1 MNRRHGSHRRI
12 IYGTH
17 SLDEGPYSRVILDTF
32 GTLHPAGD
40 IYSPRLYS
48 PDGRAD
54 RLRREPAGQQQPETV
69 GERAGHIQISQGTGP
84 AELVGVVGVYS
95 NGKHGKHGQEFYA
108 YAVYK
113 VSLGLRALHQDYRLR
128 FGIES
133 SYRLKN
139 TCRIKTTM
147 KKPVVRLLFVGI
159 AFLLIDL

>member
-1 MNRRHGSHRRI
+1 MPVI
-12 IYGTH
+12 IRGKQGGTRQLLQKGTSYKTQYTMTSQSYGT
-17 SLDEGPYSRVILDTF
+17 VTF
-32 GTLHPAGD
+32 A
-40 IYSPRLYS
+40 
-48 PDGRAD
+48 
-54 RLRREPAGQQQPETV
+54 V
-69 GERAGHIQISQGTGP
+69 W
-84 AELVGVVGVYS
+84 VVGVYR

-128 FGIES
+128 FGIEC